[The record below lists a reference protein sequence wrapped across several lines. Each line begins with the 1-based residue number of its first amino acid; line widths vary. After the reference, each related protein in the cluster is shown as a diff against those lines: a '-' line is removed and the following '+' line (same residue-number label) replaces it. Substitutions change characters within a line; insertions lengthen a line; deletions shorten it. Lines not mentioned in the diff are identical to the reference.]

1 MDFAEDYRCRSQEE
15 IQSAYWSQTQV
26 TIHPVVAYYKKD
38 GKLTHQSYVFISNE
52 PSHDAKFV
60 YALLKKLNWSN

>member
-26 TIHPVVAYYKKD
+26 TIHPVIAYYKKD
-38 GKLTHQSYVFISNE
+38 GKLVHQS
-52 PSHDAKFV
+52 
-60 YALLKKLNWSN
+60 